1 MLRLSFSTIS
11 FFAFLEGTLIS
22 LMFMFECSFSFQ
34 QAEQEKEVFCWLPLP
49 PTNDCCRPN
58 SSQVI
63 NFICILNSGIIL
75 CSSLLF
81 LPLISKVIGGET
93 GLNWGCWVLF
103 SLPLASHDLT
113 GKLTVSEFRGKYTV
127 DLIAFVFY

>member
-11 FFAFLEGTLIS
+11 FFAFLEDTLIS

-34 QAEQEKEVFCWLPLP
+34 QAEQEEGSFLLTPLP
-49 PTNDCCRPN
+49 PQTVLSSN
-58 SSQVI
+58 SRQVI
-63 NFICILNSGIIL
+63 NFICILNSGII

-93 GLNWGCWVLF
+93 GLSGVIEF
-103 SLPLASHDLT
+103 IFPPTYYDLT